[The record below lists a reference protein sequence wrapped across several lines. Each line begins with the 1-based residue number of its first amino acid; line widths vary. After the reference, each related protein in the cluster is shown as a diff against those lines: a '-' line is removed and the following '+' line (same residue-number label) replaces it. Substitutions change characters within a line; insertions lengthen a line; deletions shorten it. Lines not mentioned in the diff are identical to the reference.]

1 MIAHSLKQEAKMSRF
16 VVAILLGL
24 SFTHCGLDNSYYLMR
39 NYEKDAEMTTT
50 IGSPMLETTVEFRNN
65 VYKTVRASSK
75 SELIYSGKAGNVIKI
90 VYREYSNDYARPAF
104 SQELQYDLSETKTLK
119 FRKTT
124 IQVIA
129 ATNQE
134 ITFKVLES
142 PNFRFKQGRLTDQD
156 EELLKQN

>member
-1 MIAHSLKQEAKMSRF
+1 MARF
-16 VVAILLGL
+16 MLPILLCL
-24 SFTHCGLDNSYYLMR
+24 SFTSCGLDNSYYLMR
-39 NYEKDAEMTTT
+39 NYEKDAELTTS

-65 VYKTVRASSK
+65 VYKTVRASTK
-75 SELIYSGKAGNVIKI
+75 SELIYSGKAGSVIKV

-134 ITFKVLES
+134 ITFKVLDS
-142 PNFRFKQGRLTDQD
+142 PSLRFKQGRLTDQD